1 MKSKKILFCSK
12 VGIELNN
19 STGGQL
25 LRVNSSLEA
34 LNKISSV
41 DVVSR
46 NARFYGYKSNSLIN
60 KIFYAPSI
68 KKKIRNIKFLKGVI
82 WRIKEKY
89 YLKQDSKY
97 IVDLYREKK
106 YDCLWVSYA
115 SQCYDLIKEIKKID
129 KTIKII
135 SDTDSVF
142 YSFVKRQIPYV
153 NIFKKIYLYFYYQL
167 YKKIEYEMLKHSD
180 FVTAVSE
187 FDAKIFKKLFPNPNI
202 FIFRNVVS
210 KKKIKRKIDKNF
222 NILISGTFGAKTS
235 PMNISTR
242 WFLKD
247 IYPLIK
253 DEIKNLKIYIVG
265 MNSDNEFKSSKKKD
279 IIVKG
284 WVKDITGYFELANL
298 SVVPLKYESGTRFKI
313 LEAGLYKIP
322 VISTT
327 LGAEGLKYKKD
338 ESIIIEDNAT
348 KFAKKII
355 YLYHNKKIRDKL
367 VKNNYKVV
375 ISHYSTNI
383 LIKDGRKILRKI

>member
-46 NARFYGYKSNSLIN
+46 NARFYGYKSNSLIK

-106 YDCLWVSYA
+106 YDCLWVSYD

>member
-1 MKSKKILFCSK
+1 
-12 VGIELNN
+12 
-19 STGGQL
+19 
-25 LRVNSSLEA
+25 
-34 LNKISSV
+34 
-41 DVVSR
+41 
-46 NARFYGYKSNSLIN
+46 
-60 KIFYAPSI
+60 
-68 KKKIRNIKFLKGVI
+68 
-82 WRIKEKY
+82 
-89 YLKQDSKY
+89 
-97 IVDLYREKK
+97 
-106 YDCLWVSYA
+106 
-115 SQCYDLIKEIKKID
+115 
-129 KTIKII
+129 
-135 SDTDSVF
+135 
-142 YSFVKRQIPYV
+142 
-153 NIFKKIYLYFYYQL
+153 
-167 YKKIEYEMLKHSD
+167 MLKHSD

>member
-46 NARFYGYKSNSLIN
+46 NARFYGYKSNSLIK

-265 MNSDNEFKSSKKKD
+265 MNSDNEFKSSKKK
-279 IIVKG
+279 I
-284 WVKDITGYFELANL
+284 
-298 SVVPLKYESGTRFKI
+298 
-313 LEAGLYKIP
+313 
-322 VISTT
+322 
-327 LGAEGLKYKKD
+327 
-338 ESIIIEDNAT
+338 
-348 KFAKKII
+348 
-355 YLYHNKKIRDKL
+355 
-367 VKNNYKVV
+367 
-375 ISHYSTNI
+375 
-383 LIKDGRKILRKI
+383 